1 MLLFVTTAMICLFPP
16 EPQYACFR
24 QNLSMLVFARTSVCL
39 FSPEPQY
46 ACVRQNLN
54 MLVSARTSVCLF
66 PSEPQYACFRQNLN
80 MLVSVRTSICLFPPK
95 PQYACFRQNLVCLF
109 PPEPAQPESG
119 PASFFLNLVKQL
131 DVRPLLQ
138 NIIMNVNYNNGDASD
153 KDHAN
158 TWY

>member
-1 MLLFVTTAMICLFPP
+1 MLLFVTTAMI
-16 EPQYACFR
+16 
-24 QNLSMLVFARTSVCL
+24 
-39 FSPEPQY
+39 
-46 ACVRQNLN
+46 
-54 MLVSARTSVCLF
+54 CLF

-80 MLVSVRTSICLFPPK
+80 MFVSVRTS
-95 PQYACFRQNLVCLF
+95 VCLF

-119 PASFFLNLVKQL
+119 PASFFLNLVKHL
-131 DVRPLLQ
+131 DARPLLQ